1 MVKVKVIADPGSC
14 HMGNLHY
21 AAALIDAAKDAGA
34 WAIKFQLFPK
44 RFEKNGNIKLSGSDF
59 CYKLV
64 PYAREQG
71 IEIFASV
78 FSVGAYKWVRRARC
92 KYVKFAFGQYHG
104 IVKAF
109 KDFGLTNVFASGN
122 SSLMPPLLSEKNG
135 SMESCMWLYCIPE
148 YPVKRKVSFKNLFG
162 DDNLWCGFSD
172 HTLGTKQTMR
182 AIDAGAKYIEK
193 HLRLDIKDC
202 DRVPDGKFAVTPKQL
217 REICKYAGR

>member
-78 FSVGAYKWVRRARC
+78 FSVGAYKWLRKARC
-92 KYVKFAFGQYHG
+92 KYVKYAYGGVRVELKSALIDLGAENIF
-104 IVKAF
+104 I
-109 KDFGLTNVFASGN
+109 SGDYN
-122 SSLMPPLLSEKNG
+122 NPPQTHCAK
-135 SMESCMWLYCIPE
+135 WLYCIPE
-148 YPVKRKVSFKNLFG
+148 YPVNRTITAKQFRDIFSKNT
-162 DDNLWCGFSD
+162 WEGFSD
-172 HTLGTKQTMR
+172 HTLGTVQTKR